1 MANIKVVKEWLK
13 EAEEDFNFA
22 TLNLKEQDKFFSRI
36 CFHFQQAGE
45 KYLKAFIVA
54 YDLQFEKIHDLTKLL
69 KICQKKEKSF
79 ASLKNEASFLTDLY
93 VDTRYP
99 AFWPVG
105 RTLNEAEKAKKATQK
120 IGNFVK
126 EKLGVKI

>member
-1 MANIKVVKEWLK
+1 MANIKIVKEWLK

-22 TLNLKEQDKFFSRI
+22 ALSLKEQDKFFSRI

-69 KICQKKEKSF
+69 KICQKKEKIFCLS
-79 ASLKNEASFLTDLY
+79 
-93 VDTRYP
+93 
-99 AFWPVG
+99 
-105 RTLNEAEKAKKATQK
+105 
-120 IGNFVK
+120 
-126 EKLGVKI
+126 